1 MDKPCE
7 FCGSK
12 QRLIPTDYYDRPDA
26 TEPVKTPCCIA
37 QKRNMD
43 FKRKRYDPTDPDSP
57 DLEDISDID
66 SRV

>member
-1 MDKPCE
+1 MEDKPCQ

-26 TEPVKTPCCIA
+26 TEPVKTPCCNA

-43 FKRKRYDPTDPDSP
+43 FIRKRFDQRDQNTP
-57 DLEDISDID
+57 DLDDVAEF
-66 SRV
+66 

>member
-1 MDKPCE
+1 MDKSCQ

-26 TEPVKTPCCIA
+26 EEPVKTPCCIA

-43 FKRKRYDPTDPDSP
+43 FIRKRFDQRDQNTP
-57 DLEDISDID
+57 DLDDVAEF
-66 SRV
+66 